1 MKREG
6 PTLYEFRPPL
16 LFLPFVLFGVGV
28 QVLLGP
34 ADSLLELPF
43 DFLRLT
49 LDLLASISGG
59 TTHSAADSA
68 FHLLGRTLELILHAL
83 LAQVSF
89 LGHVFPPVGV
99 M

>member
-6 PTLYEFRPPL
+6 PTLYEFRAPL

-28 QVLLGP
+28 EVLLGP

-59 TTHSAADSA
+59 TTHSASDSA
-68 FHLLGRTLELILHAL
+68 FHLLGSTLELILYAL
-83 LAQVSF
+83 FTQVSF
-89 LGHVFPPVGV
+89 LSHVFPLLG
-99 M
+99 